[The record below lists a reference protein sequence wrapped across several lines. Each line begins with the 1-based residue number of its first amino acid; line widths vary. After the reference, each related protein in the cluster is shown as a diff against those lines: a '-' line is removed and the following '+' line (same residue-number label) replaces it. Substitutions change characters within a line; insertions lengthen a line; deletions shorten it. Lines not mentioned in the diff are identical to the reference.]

1 MKHQILR
8 NGKHPT
14 IEEVLKFGIDSIDT
28 TVDEEYSWSEL
39 DHFFVFVFEG
49 FEVYPIWWDVV
60 ESQTFGINHLLISI
74 IEAVVD
80 ENKDN
85 IPNISGYKV
94 MSIIADFDTDTIT
107 VCIEKPCV

>member
-1 MKHQILR
+1 MR

-39 DHFFVFVFEG
+39 DYFFVFVFEG
-49 FEVYPIWWDVV
+49 FEVYPVWWDVV
-60 ESQTFGINHLLISI
+60 KSQTFGINHLLTSAL
-74 IEAVVD
+74 ESVVD
-80 ENKDN
+80 ENKNN

-94 MSIIADFDTDTIT
+94 MSISADFDADIIT

>member
-39 DHFFVFVFEG
+39 DYFFVFVFEG
-49 FEVYPIWWDVV
+49 FEIYPIWLDVV

-74 IEAVVD
+74 LEVVVD

-94 MSIIADFDTDTIT
+94 MSIIADFDIDIIT